1 MSSKNGS
8 CLAFG
13 DRMTGSVSIAF
24 SSVVQR
30 GKRYCLSQRDVEGY
44 WRGEGGAETGR
55 EAGLCWGGLR
65 KVQVNKAHK
74 QLLLSDS
81 QHEWSCPVLFPL
93 GAPGFS
99 SLLTFSI
106 FILSLYTIAFP
117 ASSIH
122 L

>member
-30 GKRYCLSQRDVEGY
+30 GKRYCLSQRDAEGY
-44 WRGEGGAETGR
+44 WRGEGG
-55 EAGLCWGGLR
+55 GGGEGKGSWAWLSCLG
-65 KVQVNKAHK
+65 KVQAHK

-81 QHEWSCPVLFPL
+81 QHEGSCPVLFPL

-99 SLLTFSI
+99 SRPIFST
-106 FILSLYTIAFP
+106 FILSLSTIAFP
-117 ASSIH
+117 APSIH
-122 L
+122 P